1 MTKVKVRNK
10 PTVKE
15 YLKERFKNIPLTV
28 LMVLFTAFCFAS
40 LIYFAVIGGHGRD
53 CIISMVYFL
62 IVPLFYILEYLL
74 NVRAPIGYA
83 VFTMLFVLFCFLGA
97 CYNFYTIIPFL
108 DDVLHAAWGIV
119 FGVIGM
125 VLIKAL
131 VGTPKTVKSV
141 IAYAIFG
148 IGFAMIL
155 SIIWEIYE
163 YVGDKL
169 IPDMDMQ
176 EDTIVT
182 YIHSFMMHDPYDH
195 LHTWKVDNIVKTII
209 IDANGNEFVIEGG
222 YLDVG
227 IVDTMQDLIWCFC
240 TIVVFSIIL
249 AVDWCKGKY
258 LYRFM
263 IPALT
268 DEKFD
273 RITPLKSGR
282 RDEGESAAKEESVD
296 LEAEEGAEPAEEV
309 SVGEAPEED
318 KKD

>member
-1 MTKVKVRNK
+1 MTKTKTGNR
-10 PTVKE
+10 PTVKA
-15 YLKERFKNIPLTV
+15 YLKDRFKNIPFTV
-28 LMVLFTAFCFAS
+28 LMALFTAFCFAS
-40 LIYFAVIGGHGRD
+40 LIYFAVIGGHSRD

-62 IVPLFYILEYLL
+62 IVPLFYILEYAL

-83 VFTMLFVLFCFLGA
+83 LFTMLFVLFCFLGA
-97 CYNFYTIIPFL
+97 CYNFYTYIPFL

-119 FGVIGM
+119 FGIIGM

-131 VGTPKTVKSV
+131 VGTPKTIKSV
-141 IAYAIFG
+141 IAYVIFG

-163 YVGDKL
+163 YVGDKI

-195 LHTWKVDNIVKTII
+195 LHTWKVDDIVKTII
-209 IDANGNEFVIEGG
+209 IDANGNEFVVEGG

-227 IVDTMQDLIWCFC
+227 IVDTMEDLIWCFC
-240 TIVVFSIIL
+240 TIVVFSVIL

-263 IPALT
+263 IPALNG
-268 DEKFD
+268 EEFD
-273 RITPLKSGR
+273 RITPLKSAKT
-282 RDEGESAAKEESVD
+282 EAVKEEESAQPEETPAEEAKEE
-296 LEAEEGAEPAEEV
+296 
-309 SVGEAPEED
+309 
-318 KKD
+318 